1 MGHTPRMSGWTS
13 VLLLALA
20 FGLCQSQY
28 DDFGPPPDYAG
39 GGSGPGDEFGSG
51 DYGSGSGSGSATTAA
66 TTKAPTVTTQ
76 KPTATTKTPTTSK
89 PSGKTVVFPKLKS
102 PIAGYKYTK
111 VFGVAVFAHTSVSD
125 VKFQHVASIMA
136 EWLDNDE
143 DGCVDTPVILKYLA
157 DKKEPSYAVVKSNKA
172 KNDWYIPFMKKNF
185 ICSAPQDE
193 WETEPKCTGLKGT
206 NQCSDATL
214 EEVWHVIQ
222 AQGYAPAFKQYFET
236 GSPDDAKTKFKN
248 VNSTL
253 ATLLDAARGGIPR
266 SPSVPKG
273 GKFPAKAYYT
283 YNDKTCKFPC
293 QAIEYW
299 WWSTAAYT
307 GLLKNRSEV
316 KKEFKYYLLEDFKAK
331 DPKMYALITDTTKGY
346 KLPSRPP
353 NGKYTGKKT
362 CASGANVI

>member
-1 MGHTPRMSGWTS
+1 

-20 FGLCQSQY
+20 LGLCQSQY
-28 DDFGPPPDYAG
+28 DEYGPPPDYIG
-39 GGSGPGDEFGSG
+39 GESGPGGDFGSG
-51 DYGSGSGSGSATTAA
+51 DYGSGSGSGSATTITPVA
-66 TTKAPTVTTQ
+66 TTKAPTVTTK
-76 KPTATTKTPTTSK
+76 KPTVTTKAPTTSK
-89 PSGKTVVFPKLKS
+89 PSGKTVVFPKLTS

-111 VFGVAVFAHTSVSD
+111 VFGVSVFAHTSVSD
-125 VKFQHVASIMA
+125 AKFQHVASIMA

-157 DKKEPSYAVVKSNKA
+157 DKNEPAYAVVKSNKA
-172 KNDWYIPFMKKNF
+172 KDDWYIPFMKKNF
-185 ICSAPQDE
+185 VCSAPQEE
-193 WETEPKCTGLKGT
+193 WETVPKCTGLKGT
-206 NQCSDATL
+206 NQCSDSTL

-222 AQGYAPAFKQYFET
+222 GQGYAPAFKQYFST
-236 GSPDDAKTKFKN
+236 GTMDDVKTKFKN

-283 YNDKTCKFPC
+283 YNDTTCKFPC
-293 QAIEYW
+293 QAVEYW

-307 GLLKNRSEV
+307 GLIKNRSEV
-316 KKEFKYYLLEDFKAK
+316 KKEFKYYLPEDFKAK

-346 KLPSRPP
+346 KLPNRPP

-362 CASGANVI
+362 CVSGANVI

>member
-1 MGHTPRMSGWTS
+1 MGQNFRMSWTS
-13 VLLLALA
+13 VLLLSLALDV
-20 FGLCQSQY
+20 CQSQY
-28 DDFGPPPDYAG
+28 DDYGPPPDYV
-39 GGSGPGDEFGSG
+39 GGSGFGT
-51 DYGSGSGSGSATTAA
+51 TTAPVA
-66 TTKAPTVTTQ
+66 TTKAPTVTTK
-76 KPTATTKTPTTSK
+76 KPTATTKSPTTSK
-89 PSGKTVVFPKLKS
+89 PSGNTVVFPKLKS

-111 VFGVAVFAHTSVSD
+111 VFGVSVFAHNSVSD
-125 VKFQHVASIMA
+125 AKFQHVASIMA

-157 DKKEPSYAVVKSNKA
+157 DKTEPSYAVVKKNNA
-172 KNDWYIPFMKKNF
+172 KDDWMVPFLKKNF
-185 ICSAPQDE
+185 VCSAPQEE
-193 WETEPKCTGLKGT
+193 WETVPKCTGLKGT
-206 NQCSDATL
+206 NESSDSTL

-222 AQGYAPAFKQYFET
+222 GQGYAPAFKQYFWSGT
-236 GSPDDAKTKFKN
+236 RDDAKTKFKN

-253 ATLLDAARGGIPR
+253 ATLLDTARGGIPR

-283 YNDKTCKFPC
+283 YNDTTCKFPC

-307 GLLKNRSEV
+307 GLIKNRSEV

-346 KLPSRPP
+346 KLPTRPP

>member
-1 MGHTPRMSGWTS
+1 MGQNLRMSWTS
-13 VLLLALA
+13 VLLLTLA

-28 DDFGPPPDYAG
+28 GDYGPPPDYVG
-39 GGSGPGDEFGSG
+39 GPGGDFGSG
-51 DYGSGSGSGSATTAA
+51 DYGSGSGSATTITPVA
-66 TTKAPTVTTQ
+66 TTKAPTVTTK
-76 KPTATTKTPTTSK
+76 KPTVTTKAPTTSK

-111 VFGVAVFAHTSVSD
+111 VFGVSVFAHTSVSD
-125 VKFQHVASIMA
+125 AKFQHVASIMA

-157 DKKEPSYAVVKSNKA
+157 DKNDPSYAVVKSNNA
-172 KNDWYIPFMKKNF
+172 KDDWMVPFMKKNF
-185 ICSAPQDE
+185 VCSAPQEE
-193 WETEPKCTGLKGT
+193 WETVPKCTGLKGT
-206 NQCSDATL
+206 NQCSDSTL

-222 AQGYAPAFKQYFET
+222 GQGYAPAFKQYFST
-236 GSPDDAKTKFKN
+236 GTMDDVKTKFKN

-283 YNDKTCKFPC
+283 YNDTTCKFPC

-307 GLLKNRSEV
+307 GLIKNRSEV
-316 KKEFKYYLLEDFKAK
+316 KKEFKYYLPEDFKAK

-346 KLPSRPP
+346 KLPNRPP

>member
-1 MGHTPRMSGWTS
+1 MGQNLRMCWTS

-20 FGLCQSQY
+20 LGLCQSQY
-28 DDFGPPPDYAG
+28 DEYGPPPDYVG
-39 GGSGPGDEFGSG
+39 GESGPGGDFGSG
-51 DYGSGSGSGSATTAA
+51 DYGYGSGSGSGSATTKTPVA
-66 TTKAPTVTTQ
+66 TTKAPT
-76 KPTATTKTPTTSK
+76 TSK
-89 PSGKTVVFPKLKS
+89 TSGKTVVFPKLTS

-111 VFGVAVFAHTSVSD
+111 VFGVPVFAHTTVSD
-125 VKFQHVASIMA
+125 AKFQHVASIMA

-157 DKKEPSYAVVKSNKA
+157 DKNDPSYAVVKSNNA
-172 KNDWYIPFMKKNF
+172 KDDWMVPFMRKNF
-185 ICSAPQDE
+185 VCSAPQEE
-193 WETEPKCTGLKGT
+193 WETVPKCTGLKGT
-206 NQCSDATL
+206 NQCSDSTL

-222 AQGYAPAFKQYFET
+222 GQGYAPAFKQYFST
-236 GSPDDAKTKFKN
+236 GTMDDAKTKFKN

-283 YNDKTCKFPC
+283 YNDTTCKFPC
-293 QAIEYW
+293 QAVEYW

-307 GLLKNRSEV
+307 GLIKNRSEV
-316 KKEFKYYLLEDFKAK
+316 KKEFKYYLPEDFKAK

-346 KLPSRPP
+346 KLPNRPP